1 MSTNFFGGSF
11 FSGGFF
17 GTTPAVDTG
26 VNGAPW
32 WEAENANKKKK
43 RIEYTLN
50 KEREDANNAA
60 IILLMLKG

>member
-32 WEAENANKKKK
+32 WEAENAKKKK

>member
-1 MSTNFFGGSF
+1 VATSFFGGGF
-11 FSGGFF
+11 FSGEFYN
-17 GTTPAVDTG
+17 TAPVVDTG

-32 WEAENANKKKK
+32 WEAENAKKKK
-43 RIEYTLN
+43 RIEDTLN